1 MMSVVLAINSEGL
14 GLRLYHCQLA
24 ALTPRSHSRVHSC
37 SVAVCGMAELIHV
50 SLISVR
56 EWDGAAVMSN
66 TPHSIWELTET
77 DDVEMIHLV
86 DEGNKVLG
94 E

>member
-1 MMSVVLAINSEGL
+1 M
-14 GLRLYHCQLA
+14 
-24 ALTPRSHSRVHSC
+24 
-37 SVAVCGMAELIHV
+37 
-50 SLISVR
+50 SLISVT

-77 DDVEMIHLV
+77 DDVEMIHLG

-94 E
+94 